1 MITTRNWWYVTTRI
15 SRWQKSSDDYHT
27 CSVDWVSDSVLDMV
41 GCMNHDHWKWSCITT
56 GLMMMTMTN
65 LICSM
70 DWRSGL
76 SPPWQQKIF
85 SSTMAATGRLRY
97 FSSVLHF
104 LFSIFKTNIF
114 LVKYRFQSLPQAIY
128 CNVCCFS
135 FLVVKCSQWWQKA
148 GQNLFHTFLYNIC
161 CSGTKAN
168 LWQFYSPQTF
178 TFTVTEKQMK

>member
-15 SRWQKSSDDYHT
+15 SRWQKSSDDYHI
-27 CSVDWVSDSVLDMV
+27 CSVDWVSDSVLDMA
-41 GCMNHDHWKWSCITT
+41 GCMNHDHWKLTYITT
-56 GLMMMTMTN
+56 ELMKMTMTN

-85 SSTMAATGRLRY
+85 SSTMAATGRLQY

-114 LVKYRFQSLPQAIY
+114 LVK
-128 CNVCCFS
+128 
-135 FLVVKCSQWWQKA
+135 CSQWWQRQA
-148 GQNLFHTFLYNIC
+148 RIC
-161 CSGTKAN
+161 FTLSCTIFVVQEQRPIYGSFIPLKLLLLQSEKSKWNRLIG
-168 LWQFYSPQTF
+168 SQTLDSLC
-178 TFTVTEKQMK
+178 